1 MLTCIDKQGH
11 VILVVKR
18 TNTRTTYIATSR
30 KYRKLQVADN
40 RLFTKDHLLLADDP
54 VTIAEK
60 WLLSPIKMT
69 QEVRK
74 RLEMII
80 AMKKNDVV
88 AKCDDLTQV
97 PEGADV
103 IASVEDLQ
111 GRSLRSLTALFNKLS
126 GQDPVKFD
134 NVEAAAIA
142 VWGQFEEFEVP
153 VKEKKEKERVEREK
167 MELLALPKNISK
179 QSVITDVAAENPRR
193 EGSTG
198 YTNFSNYAVGETLEQ
213 YLAKEGAHMGH
224 FRWDVERGFI
234 TADIVEDVKEPKV
247 KKVKKVKE
255 VEAVEA
261 E

>member
-1 MLTCIDKQGH
+1 MLICIDKQGH

-18 TNTRTTYIATSR
+18 TKTRTTYIATSR
-30 KYRKLQVADN
+30 KYRKIQVTDN
-40 RLFTKDHLLLADDP
+40 RLFTKDHLLVADNP

-97 PEGADV
+97 PEGTDV
-103 IASVEDLQ
+103 ISSVEDLQ
-111 GRSLRSLTALFNKLS
+111 GRSLRSLTALYNKLS
-126 GQDPVKFD
+126 GQEPVKFE
-134 NVEAAAIA
+134 NAEAASIA
-142 VWGQFEEFEVP
+142 VWELFEDLEVT
-153 VKEKKEKERVEREK
+153 VKEKKEKAPREK
-167 MELLALPKNISK
+167 TELLELPKSISK
-179 QSVITDVAAENPRR
+179 QSVITGVTAENPRR

-198 YTNFSNYAVGETLEQ
+198 HANFSNYVVGETLEQ
-213 YLAKEGAHMGH
+213 YLTKPGAHMGH

-234 TADIVEDVKEPKV
+234 TANIVVDVKEPKV
-247 KKVKKVKE
+247 KKVKE
-255 VEAVEA
+255 VEAE
-261 E
+261 